1 MPAGPPG
8 RVAPGRVAPGRVAV
22 VGVGVRAPGGIT
34 DLASYWAAIMAA
46 RAVIGELP
54 ADRRAPF
61 GAAWD
66 DLITRG
72 GYLEQP
78 FDFDARF
85 FDMSPRE
92 ARTVDPQHRL
102 LLEVVWEAFEDAALP
117 LDATAADTG
126 VFVGI
131 TGLDYRQWQPPEPNS
146 YTTVG
151 NGHSFSAGRVAHE
164 LGLQGPV
171 FAMDTACSS
180 SLVAVHTACRALT
193 AGDCDTAVAAGVN
206 LILSPDTTRAV
217 AQTGALSPD
226 GSSRPFDAAA
236 NGFVRG
242 EACGAVVLKRLEDA
256 VRDRDRIHAVIDGS
270 AINHDGRSATFT
282 APNSESQ
289 TRLICSLLA
298 STGLSGADIGYHEA
312 HGTGTPLGDPI
323 EMRAV
328 LDAMRPGDLAYSG
341 RPLYAGSVKA
351 NLGHTESAAGVMGLI
366 KALLCLQ
373 RRTIPPQAG
382 FDTLNPRIDVADT
395 GLAIATEARPW
406 PADAGARA
414 SVSSYGMS
422 GTNAFAVLSP
432 APVAEEA
439 PGAQEASVPA
449 AEVTAAP
456 GFMVSARTPAALAE
470 LAGRYAERL
479 AALAD
484 ADYPAFAYTATH
496 GRTRLGRTAWVQA
509 STRPAALDA
518 LADLDGHP
526 AVRFLDDVEPLPWK
540 AAPADRIVA
549 TLPTYPWQHVT
560 QVVPAPGKEKR

>member
-1 MPAGPPG
+1 MP
-8 RVAPGRVAPGRVAV
+8 VSSPGRVAV

-34 DLASYWAAIMAA
+34 GPASYWAAITDA
-46 RAVIGELP
+46 RTVIGELP
-54 ADRRAPF
+54 ADRRAAF
-61 GAAWD
+61 GSQWD

-72 GYLEQP
+72 GYLEAP

-102 LLEVVWEAFEDAALP
+102 LLEVVWEAFEDAAMP
-117 LDATAADTG
+117 PATVASATG

-131 TGLDYRQWQPPEPNS
+131 TGLDYRQWLPSQPNS

-193 AGDCDTAVAAGVN
+193 AGDCDAAVAAGVN

-242 EACGAVVLKRLEDA
+242 EACGAVILKRLDDA
-256 VRDRDRIHAVIDGS
+256 LRDRDRIHAVIDGS
-270 AINHDGRSATFT
+270 AINHDGRSPSFT

-298 STGLSGADIGYHEA
+298 STGLSGADVGYHEA

-328 LDAMRPGDLAYSG
+328 LDAMRPSG
-341 RPLYAGSVKA
+341 GGPALHVGSVKG

-366 KALLCLQ
+366 KAVLCLE
-373 RRTIPPQAG
+373 RGTIPPQAG
-382 FDTLNPRIDVADT
+382 FDTLNPRIDLAGT
-395 GLAIATEARPW
+395 GLAIATGLRPW
-406 PADAGARA
+406 PAEAGTRA
-414 SVSSYGMS
+414 TVSSYGMS
-422 GTNAFAVLSP
+422 GTNAFAVLSAAP
-432 APVAEEA
+432 AATGDAAPV
-439 PGAQEASVPA
+439 
-449 AEVTAAP
+449 P
-456 GFMVSARTPAALAE
+456 GFLVSARTPAALAE
-470 LAGRYAERL
+470 LAVRYSEHL
-479 AALAD
+479 AGLDD

-496 GRTRLGRTAWVQA
+496 GRTRLSHAAWVA
-509 STRPAALDA
+509 AADRTAALDA
-518 LADLDGHP
+518 LAALDGRAGIDSHP
-526 AVRFLDDVEPLPWK
+526 AVRLLDGSEPLPWK
-540 AAPADRIVA
+540 PSPADRAVA
-549 TLPTYPWQHVT
+549 TLPTYAWQHVT
-560 QVVPAPGKEKR
+560 QVVPTPVKEQR